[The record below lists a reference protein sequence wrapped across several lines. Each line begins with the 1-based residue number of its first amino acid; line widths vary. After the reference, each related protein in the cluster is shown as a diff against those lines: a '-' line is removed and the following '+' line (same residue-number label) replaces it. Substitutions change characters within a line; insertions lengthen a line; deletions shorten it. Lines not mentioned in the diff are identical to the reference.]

1 MDALEQKIVAVLAN
15 DSERSL
21 QDMASELGIPSSTLH
36 QKIKKLETKGII
48 QGYRAKLDLRAVGLK
63 TTSFVSL
70 TPIDPAAPDNV
81 SEQLAP
87 IQEIEGCWSVAG
99 PHSYIVKVNVAEP
112 ADLEALLASI
122 RAVANV
128 RTETTV
134 VLSTAFENRPPQLP
148 AINQTDSI

>member
-1 MDALEQKIVAVLAN
+1 MDALEQKIVGLLAN

-21 QDMASELGIPSSTLH
+21 QDLAGELGIPSSTLH

-81 SEQLAP
+81 AEQLAP
-87 IQEIEGCWSVAG
+87 IEEIEGCWSVAG
-99 PHSYIVKVNVAEP
+99 SASYIIKVNVSEP
-112 ADLEALLASI
+112 ADLESLLATI
-122 RAVANV
+122 RAAANV

-134 VLSTAFENRPPQLP
+134 VLSTAFENRPPKLP
-148 AINQTDSI
+148 VITPPESI